1 MSDDFRVAGLKFDNA
16 QFEAA
21 VRKTLNTLLELNKG
35 LKLDGATKGLDNV
48 SKSASKF
55 SMEHMGQQIDGIAK
69 KFSALSVVAIAS
81 LATIASKVASTAAQA
96 VKGFTTSPI
105 TDGLKEYETQLNSIQ
120 TILANTGLEGAK
132 GLAQVNNALNDLNTY
147 SDKTIYNFTEM
158 ARNIGTFTAAGIDL
172 KTSTQAIKGIA
183 NLAAISGSS
192 AEQAST
198 AMYQLSQALAAG
210 KVSLVDWNSVVNAGM
225 GGKVFQKSLVETAK
239 AHGVA
244 VDQIIKD
251 EGSFRDSLQK
261 GWLTSDILT
270 ETLQK
275 FTGDLNA
282 TQLKTMG
289 YTDDQIKG
297 ILKMG
302 KTAQD
307 AATKVKTFSQ
317 LISTL
322 QEAAGSGWAKTW
334 SLIFGN
340 FDEARTLFTGASNVL
355 GGFITASANA
365 RNKVLGDWKA
375 LGGRTVAIDA
385 IKNAFKALI
394 SVIKPIKDAFRE
406 IFPAKTGQDLYNLT
420 VSIRDFAKG
429 LIVGSETADKLKRTF
444 AGVFAI
450 FDIGLTIIKD
460 VVGIFFNLFQT
471 ASSGSGSFLDITA
484 SIGDFLVKLDDAIK
498 NGAGFNKFLIGLNKV
513 LTFPIK
519 AFKFLASAVGD
530 FFHSL
535 DASDAVGRATER
547 LRPFGKL
554 GEIIGKAWDK
564 TGQLLK
570 KIFSTL
576 EPLVGNLSGLFE
588 GFGTALSN
596 ALSTGNFSGFLDAVN
611 TGLFGALVLMFR
623 KFLKGGLGSIG
634 GGFFKKITEPFEQLT
649 GTLKAM
655 QTQIKANTL
664 LKIAGAVAL
673 LTASVVAL
681 SLIDSAK
688 LTKALTA
695 LTIMFGELAAGL
707 AIFSKASAGFS
718 FAKLATIGFALLGIA
733 AAIDVL
739 TLAVLALSQLSWN
752 ELAKGLGGVAA
763 LLLVVAGATQIM
775 NPAVMA
781 KTGASLALL
790 AVGIKILASAVIDL
804 SGLSWTEMAKGLVGV
819 ATVLGALALFSRFA
833 GANAAGISSGAGI
846 LLLATGIK
854 ILASALQDLAG
865 MSWAE
870 LAKGLVGMAAG
881 LTAISLA
888 LILIPPSSVFSAAAI
903 LTASAA
909 MLILNQALSA
919 FAQMSWE
926 EIAKALVVLAGSLTI
941 IGLAMAGMSEALPGA
956 AALLVVAGSLAIL
969 TPVLLALGGMG
980 WVEIAKGLIALAG
993 ALTIIGLAGALLTPV
1008 IPSLIGLGFAIA
1020 GLGAGLA
1027 LAGGGLLAFSLA
1039 LTALAAAGTAGAA
1052 AIIGFVSTLLK
1063 SVPVL
1068 VGLVGDIVVS
1078 FANMIK
1084 RTAPAVAS
1092 AALALIVS
1100 ILNAINQV
1108 SPRIIATIGN
1118 LMVNWLNGLLK
1129 YVPRMVSAGIS
1140 LVTAILNGVA
1150 AKAPGLVTA
1159 ATNLI
1164 VSFLNAISAQ
1174 QGRVIDAGVKLI
1186 ISFVNGVANAIRGN
1200 TGAMRAAGLNLAT
1213 AIIDG
1218 MTGGLAS
1225 GIGRVA
1231 AQARSLASAAI
1242 GAAKGI
1248 FGISSPSK
1256 VFIQIGKYVVDGFV
1270 KGLQGNSK
1278 QVQGAFNKMQ
1288 HDLGNLM
1295 ASSVKSADALTKKL
1309 ERLQRA
1315 RHKDAKAIA
1324 ATTAALHQAQR
1335 EYNLARS
1342 ARANLVNFMRDD
1354 TAKLKK
1360 LADQYDKI
1368 TPKLTAAKSSLVDL
1382 IKVRDDYKA
1391 TLIDQY
1397 NNLPSIDKD
1406 TKLPDFIK
1414 QLQDQVLQ
1422 TKVFTSAIDKLS
1434 KAGLNKDT
1442 LKELLD
1448 KGVDALPFASQ
1459 LLDSGKEGIN
1469 QVNALEKQLT
1479 AAAANMGHF
1488 GAMDMYQAGVDAAQ
1502 GLVNGLA
1509 AQQKA
1514 IDAQMLKI
1522 ANTMAAAIK
1531 KSLGIRS
1538 PSKVFAEIGKW
1549 TTQGLVMGLDKTSIA
1564 VEKSAAGVGV
1574 TAAEALRKAIENA
1587 HLIAE
1592 RELHL
1597 QPQIRPVLDLTEIK
1611 KGAKAI
1617 GDQLPS
1623 IDLSTAYAQAKAARH
1638 LFDANRQP
1646 TTTDEATAANN
1657 QLNYTQNN
1665 YSPKALT
1672 RAEIYRQTKNQLSTV
1687 KGALNAA

>member
-172 KTSTQAIKGIA
+172 KTSTEAIKGIA

-225 GGKVFQKSLVETAK
+225 GGKVFQQSLVETAK
-239 AHGVA
+239 VHGVA

-251 EGSFRDSLQK
+251 EGSFRDSLQS

-282 TQLKTMG
+282 SQLKTMG
-289 YTDDQIKG
+289 YTDAQIKG

-365 RNKVLGDWKA
+365 RNKILSDWKA

-394 SVIKPIKDAFRE
+394 SILKPIKDAFRE
-406 IFPAKTGQDLYNLT
+406 IFPAKTGKDLYDLT
-420 VSIRDFAKG
+420 VTIRNFTKG
-429 LIVGSETADKLKRTF
+429 LIIGSETADKLKRTF

-450 FDIGLTIIKD
+450 FSIGLTIVKD
-460 VVGIFFNLFQT
+460 LLGVFFNLFQT

-484 SIGDFLVKLDDAIK
+484 SVGDFLVKLDDAIK
-498 NGAGFNKFLIGLNKV
+498 NGEGFRKFLVGLNKV

-519 AFKFLASAVGD
+519 AFKFLASAIGD
-530 FFHSL
+530 FFGSL
-535 DASDAVGRATER
+535 DASDSLSRVSQR
-547 LRPFGKL
+547 LEPFGRI
-554 GEIIGKAWDK
+554 GEVIGRIWER
-564 TGQLLK
+564 TGQILK
-570 KIFSTL
+570 NIFTSL
-576 EPLVGNLSGLFE
+576 EPLVGKLTGLFG
-588 GFGTALSN
+588 GFGTSLSDALGKGDF
-596 ALSTGNFSGFLDAVN
+596 STFLDAVN

-623 KFLKGGLGSIG
+623 KFLKGGLGGIG
-634 GGFFKKITEPFEQLT
+634 GGFFSKITEPFEQLT
-649 GTLKAM
+649 GVLKAM

-673 LTASVVAL
+673 LTASVIGL

-695 LTIMFGELAAGL
+695 LTIMFAQLAASL
-707 AIFSKASAGFS
+707 AIFSKATAGFG
-718 FAKLATIGFALLGIA
+718 FAKLATVGLTLIALA
-733 AAIDVL
+733 AAIDILV
-739 TLAVLALSQLSWN
+739 LAVLALSQLSWS
-752 ELAKGLGGVAA
+752 EL
-763 LLLVVAGATQIM
+763 
-775 NPAVMA
+775 
-781 KTGASLALL
+781 
-790 AVGIKILASAVIDL
+790 
-804 SGLSWTEMAKGLVGV
+804 AKGLVGV
-819 ATVLGALALFSRFA
+819 AALLASVAAATKLINPAQTIAAGASILLLAAGIKVLASAVTDLSGLDWGEMAKGIVGVAALLGALALFTKFA
-833 GANAAGISSGAGI
+833 AANAGGISSGAGL

-854 ILASALQDLAG
+854 VLASALSDIAS

-888 LILIPPSSVFSAAAI
+888 LILIPPSSLFSAAAI

-909 MLILNQALSA
+909 MLILNQALQA
-919 FAQMSWE
+919 FASMSWE

-941 IGLAMAGMSEALPGA
+941 IGLAMAGMVEALPGA

-980 WVEIAKGLIALAG
+980 WVEIAKGLVALAG
-993 ALTIIGLAGALLTPV
+993 ALTVIGLAGLLLTPL
-1008 IPSLIGLGFAIA
+1008 IPSLLGLGAAIALLGIGLGAA
-1020 GLGAGLA
+1020 GA
-1027 LAGGGLLAFSLA
+1027 GLLAFSLA

-1052 AIIGFVSTLLK
+1052 AIIGFVTTLLK

-1092 AALALIVS
+1092 AAVALITS
-1100 ILNAINQV
+1100 LLNAIVAV
-1108 SPRIIATIGN
+1108 SPRIINAIGT
-1118 LMVNWLNGLLK
+1118 LMVNWLNGLLR
-1129 YVPRMVSAGIS
+1129 YVPRMVSAGIA

-1150 AKAPGLVTA
+1150 SRAPALVA
-1159 ATNLI
+1159 AAVNLI

-1186 ISFVNGVANAIRGN
+1186 ISFVNGVANAIRAN
-1200 TGAMRAAGLNLAT
+1200 TGAMRSAGLNLAT

-1225 GIGRVA
+1225 GIGRVV
-1231 AQARSLASAAI
+1231 SAARNI
-1242 GAAKGI
+1242 AGSAISAAKGML
-1248 FGISSPSK
+1248 GINSPSK
-1256 VFIQIGKYVVDGFV
+1256 EFIKIGQSVNEGFA
-1270 KGLQGNSK
+1270 KGLSTPNNQTIHVAYRNMEKSLTDLMNKSTLKARALGKELAKIPRGTAKYNQVLSQLR
-1278 QVQGAFNKMQ
+1278 QVQ
-1288 HDLGNLM
+1288 H
-1295 ASSVKSADALTKKL
+1295 
-1309 ERLQRA
+1309 
-1315 RHKDAKAIA
+1315 
-1324 ATTAALHQAQR
+1324 

-1342 ARANLVNFMRDD
+1342 ARGNLIHYLNDEGMKLHSLA
-1354 TAKLKK
+1354 TKYGQLGAKIAATRK
-1360 LADQYDKI
+1360 
-1368 TPKLTAAKSSLVDL
+1368 TVEELTKT
-1382 IKVRDDYKA
+1382 RDDYKKQ
-1391 TLIDQY
+1391 LIDQFD
-1397 NNLPSIDKD
+1397 NLPDIGSD
-1406 TKLPDFIK
+1406 TKLADYM
-1414 QLQDQVLQ
+1414 QTLQDQVVK
-1422 TKVFTSAIDKLS
+1422 TKVFTTAIDRLS
-1434 KAGLNKDT
+1434 KLGLNKDT
-1442 LKELLD
+1442 LKEILD
-1448 KGVDALPFASQ
+1448 KGTDALPFASQ
-1459 LLDSGKEGIN
+1459 LLDAGKEGIN
-1469 QVNALEKQLT
+1469 QINALDKQLV
-1479 AAAANMGHF
+1479 AAANNMGHY
-1488 GAMDMYQAGVDAAQ
+1488 GAMDMYQAGIDAAN
-1502 GLVNGLA
+1502 GLVKGLA
-1509 AQQKA
+1509 SQQKA
-1514 IDAQMLKI
+1514 IQVQMNSI
-1522 ANTMAAAIK
+1522 AAYMAASIK

-1538 PSKVFAEIGKW
+1538 PSKVFAEIGEW
-1549 TTQGLVMGLDKTSIA
+1549 TVQGLVKGLDKTTDTVA
-1564 VEKSAAGVGV
+1564 KSAENVGV
-1574 TAAEALRKAIENA
+1574 TAATALRKAIQEAGSAVDANMD
-1587 HLIAE
+1587 
-1592 RELHL
+1592 L
-1597 QPQIRPVLDLTEIK
+1597 QPRIRPVLDLSEIK
-1611 KGAKAI
+1611 KNAGKI
-1617 GDQLPS
+1617 GDHMPP
-1623 IDLSTAYAQAKAARH
+1623 IDLSAAYAHAKSARF

-1646 TTTDEATAANN
+1646 ATTDEASAVKNE
-1657 QLNYTQNN
+1657 LNYTQNN
-1665 YSPKALT
+1665 YSPKTLS

-1687 KGALNAA
+1687 KGALSA